1 LQRNKAS
8 VATRNMAMSRQKKL
22 DKMEVIEIAK
32 EKPKPQF
39 NFKEGRTAGKLIFEA
54 TDLVIGYDSPLSR
67 PLNLRMERGQ
77 KIALVGAN
85 GIGKTT
91 LLRSILGEIQALSG
105 SVHKGENQQSAISNR
120 KLRNPTTIRVLKKCG
135 TSSRH

>member
-1 LQRNKAS
+1 MARNKAS

-22 DKMEVIEIAK
+22 DKMDVIEIAK

-39 NFKEGRTAGKLIFEA
+39 NFRDARTSGKLIFEA
-54 TDLVIGYDSPLSR
+54 KDLVIGYDEPLSR

-91 LLRSILGEIQALSG
+91 LLRSILGEIQALVRLRF
-105 SVHKGENQQSAISNR
+105 SVVKIW
-120 KLRNPTTIRVLKKCG
+120 KLV
-135 TSSRH
+135 TSSRK